1 MNLIKPKKL
10 QKGDKIGLLSV
21 SGYIDDAEK
30 LKRAKSF
37 FEDEGYEIALSDTCY
52 KSFRYMA
59 GEDFE
64 RANALNNMFLDD
76 SIKAIVATRGGYGSI
91 RILDK
96 IDYNAIKDNPKIF
109 VGYSDI
115 TALLLMIYKKTGLE
129 TFHGAMGMGDF
140 GKEEISEFTKNSF
153 LSMLSDDFSDD
164 NLIAEP
170 PYETYNSGVC
180 DGILWGGNLATVNS
194 LLGQDFIPD
203 EKFIFFIEDLNEP
216 VYKIDKMLTQL
227 LNVDNFRKKVS
238 GIAFGE
244 FSGVDNKAYLKDLFY
259 EVVNNLKVPACSGF
273 KISHSKDKITLPIG
287 VKAMLS
293 AQKGVLKLLESPF
306 A

>member
-21 SGYIDDAEK
+21 SGKVEDIES
-30 LKRAKSF
+30 LERAKLF
-37 FEDEGYEIALSDTCY
+37 FEEEGYEVQLSDTCF

-59 GEDFE
+59 GDDSE
-64 RANALNNMFLDD
+64 RANALNTMFLDK
-76 SIKAIVATRGGYGSI
+76 SIKAIVTARGGYGAI

-96 IDYNAIKDNPKIF
+96 IDYNAIKMNPKIF

-115 TALLLMIYKKTGLE
+115 SALLLMIYKKTGLI
-129 TFHGAMGMGDF
+129 TFHGAMGVSDF
-140 GKEEISEFTKNSF
+140 GKQEVSDFTKESF
-153 LSMLSDDFSDD
+153 FNMLSDDFSDED
-164 NLIAEP
+164 FMAL
-170 PYETYNSGVC
+170 PYYKTYKNGVC

-216 VYKIDKMLTQL
+216 VYKIDKMITQL
-227 LNVDNFRKKVS
+227 LNVPNFRKNVS

-244 FSGVDNKAYLKDLFY
+244 FIDVDNKDYLDELFQ
-259 EVVNNLKVPACSGF
+259 EVSNELNVPSCGGF
-273 KISHSKDKITLPIG
+273 KISHSKDKITFPVG
-287 VKAMLS
+287 AKAMLS
-293 AQKGVLKLLESPF
+293 AGKGVLKLLENPF